1 MITFLSTLHDWII
14 RQRYFFNETTK
25 LIADKQLDEICQ
37 AMTERKPDQI

>member
-1 MITFLSTLHDWII
+1 MQNLLKGTDIEASLD
-14 RQRYFFNETTK
+14 K